1 MEMLNAANTN
11 IGGDPIYSQEEID
24 NTRKG
29 VDPVKY
35 PDVDWADFL
44 FKTGSVQSHS
54 VSVSGGSNL
63 ARFAL
68 TANYLKNE
76 GLVEKANSDRINIR
90 ANTSV
95 SLLDNLSV
103 NMDFNSYRTNRQEPM
118 YRDGAYTSSIISYM
132 YSTPPNTVTRYP
144 MKEGSDIVFYGNR
157 PEQRNPAALIDRG
170 GQFKA
175 LEDNVSINI
184 APRWEV
190 IPKLILRGQYS
201 YRVSSSATNRQ
212 RAAYNF
218 FDYTSG
224 ALLETWSSINNAS
237 KDRSSYYYV
246 GATAEYTFEK
256 DKHRLFVIGG
266 YNQELTNNGD
276 WDQWSLYSAKL
287 IIHSIV
293 VSYWKQLFVVTVHP
307 ALGKVIN
314 MEFSL
319 LSVQVGI
326 YMKKN
331 S

>member
-1 MEMLNAANTN
+1 
-11 IGGDPIYSQEEID
+11 
-24 NTRKG
+24 
-29 VDPVKY
+29 
-35 PDVDWADFL
+35 
-44 FKTGSVQSHS
+44 
-54 VSVSGGSNL
+54 
-63 ARFAL
+63 
-68 TANYLKNE
+68 
-76 GLVEKANSDRINIR
+76 
-90 ANTSV
+90 
-95 SLLDNLSV
+95 
-103 NMDFNSYRTNRQEPM
+103 M